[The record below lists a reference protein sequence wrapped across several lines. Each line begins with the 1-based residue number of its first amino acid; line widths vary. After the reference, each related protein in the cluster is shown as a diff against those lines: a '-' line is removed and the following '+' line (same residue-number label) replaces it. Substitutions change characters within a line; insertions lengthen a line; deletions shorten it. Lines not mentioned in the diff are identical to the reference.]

1 MGGWGVSRVRR
12 VGCGAVLLPVSSVA
26 VSSASV
32 IWYAWAA
39 RCRPRHVPSAL
50 LSSLSAHLFY
60 ISSMASARR
69 AAPSSPCLS
78 VPACPPCSSVTVVK
92 QPLPLPS
99 RVPAVPVVVTAARYS
114 CKRGGAHLYV
124 VFFLPFARLRE
135 IRRGPPPPRLPPLH
149 LSVVVLRRLRALPFP
164 RLYVTC
170 VYFSTAVR

>member
-1 MGGWGVSRVRR
+1 MPFCCRSR
-12 VGCGAVLLPVSSVA
+12 LLPFRLLPSSGTPGRLAAALVTCPQPCCPHFPHI
-26 VSSASV
+26 SSTSLP
-32 IWYAWAA
+32 WPPLAA
-39 RCRPRHVPSAL
+39 PRHP
-50 LSSLSAHLFY
+50 
-60 ISSMASARR
+60 
-69 AAPSSPCLS
+69 SPCLS

-170 VYFSTAVR
+170 VYFSTAVKR